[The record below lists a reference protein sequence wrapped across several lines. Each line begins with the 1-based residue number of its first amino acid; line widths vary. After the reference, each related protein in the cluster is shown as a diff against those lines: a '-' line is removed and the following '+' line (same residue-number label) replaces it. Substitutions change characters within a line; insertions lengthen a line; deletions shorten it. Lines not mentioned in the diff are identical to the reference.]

1 MRWRGFKCLDRH
13 LCLARH
19 PSGARRR
26 LSTGPRASSIP
37 RFSGR
42 AADAILSRV
51 FLVASALTPRT
62 HTAGGVPFARWR
74 ATAHTL
80 CLPGPPLGGSEGI
93 GFPERGDGNP
103 LYTRMEILTLQKGR
117 DRARRTIPFFY
128 EMPLCR
134 GRGNSVVSR
143 DERGVVGGLTSGK
156 ISKKV
161 CPVCVCGGL

>member
-13 LCLARH
+13 LCLAR
-19 PSGARRR
+19 RRCD
-26 LSTGPRASSIP
+26 SFIP
-37 RFSGR
+37 PFSGH

-62 HTAGGVPFARWR
+62 HTAGGVPFARM
-74 ATAHTL
+74 AGDSPHSVFL
-80 CLPGPPLGGSEGI
+80 GPPLGGSEGI
-93 GFPERGDGNP
+93 GFPEQGDGNP

-117 DRARRTIPFFY
+117 GRARRTIPFFY

-143 DERGVVGGLTSGK
+143 DERGVVGGLTSDK

-161 CPVCVCGGL
+161 CPVCVCGGAGV